1 MQCNVPRIYHFII
14 LMMGGG
20 GIPEWVKNK
29 MKGID
34 CLAFVAL
41 YSWPMIEFKV
51 KVGK

>member
-1 MQCNVPRIYHFII
+1 MQCAENLPFYHIDD
-14 LMMGGG
+14 GG

-41 YSWPMIEFKV
+41 YSWPVIEFKV